1 MSRKDLLKLTAGSL
15 VLTGFLLTGCSSSGY
30 YYDRETDYVGA
41 KEYPAIKLPAT
52 ADIAQFKQVMPLP
65 DIAAQEKLD
74 DEFVVPRP
82 DALPVVDDDLPVS
95 ELREFSGT
103 EGISSRLWLS
113 ISNAPSVAWP
123 MLQHQLEQLNW
134 TVKTADPSTGRISFV
149 PDTQI
154 NAQPVS
160 AKLRQGLRGGFSDLE
175 LLSQDGQVRT
185 DTAAKAVL
193 AQISTGLADQRL
205 GSQSVSLLAQNISR
219 EKTVVLQASP
229 GQDPVLKLGA
239 DAERIWIGLEL
250 LLGEQFKENEQ
261 KLLSADAAKRQF
273 TIIWV
278 PDEQR
283 SSFLTSWAANPGPE
297 YQYQLV
303 LTGSSPV
310 SIRVRQAGQVTD
322 ARKAR
327 QILSEVRKLLN

>member
-15 VLTGFLLTGCSSSGY
+15 ALTGFLLTGCSSSGY
-30 YYDRETDYVGA
+30 YYDRKTDYVDA
-41 KEYPAIKLPAT
+41 KEYPAIQLPAT
-52 ADIAQFKQVMPLP
+52 ADASQFRQAMPLP

-82 DALPVVDDDLPVS
+82 DALPVVDEDLPTS
-95 ELREFSGT
+95 ELREFAGT

-113 ISNAPSVAWP
+113 ISNGPAVAWP
-123 MLQHQLEQLNW
+123 MLQRQFEQLNW
-134 TVKTADPSTGRISFV
+134 AVKTADPSTGRISFV

-175 LLSQDGQVRT
+175 LLNQDDQVRT
-185 DTAAKAVL
+185 DSAAKAL
-193 AQISTGLADQRL
+193 LSQISAGLASQES

-219 EKTVVLQASP
+219 EKTVVLQAAG
-229 GQDPVLKLGA
+229 GQDPVLKLGT
-239 DAERIWIGLEL
+239 DAERTWIGLEIL
-250 LLGEQFKENEQ
+250 LTDQFKENEQ

-273 TIIWV
+273 TIVWV
-278 PDEQR
+278 PEEER
-283 SSFLTSWAANPGPE
+283 SSILTRWAASPGPE

-310 SIRVRQAGQVTD
+310 SIRVQQNGRAVDPRKSRQVLAG
-322 ARKAR
+322 
-327 QILSEVRKLLN
+327 VRKLLN